1 MLTGR
6 AKRIV
11 AGLVIFLLIFSLSA
25 CSSGTPGAQ
34 DTSMAGGGMASDNVA
49 YAPAPNAPSYPSSTA
64 PLAPNDMGA
73 PEVDYGSSASTNTSA
88 DDGTGFV
95 DVSGSVQDGR
105 KITFSASYS
114 INTKNFDA
122 DYAKINDI
130 IVNAGGYVS
139 YENTTDYS
147 SYGRNQGRQS
157 YLTALVPADGYNS
170 FLDKLSGIGDV
181 TDKSKSSQD
190 LTSQYFDTQARI
202 DMLEI
207 RKERLMGYLVDAKD
221 AADIVAFEKELS
233 DVLYELDQY
242 QGTQRQLDQLVSF
255 ATVNINLTE
264 LITPETIGKDGEP
277 LGSRASDAFG
287 LSMNGVGNFLQG
299 VVVFFAGAAPVI
311 VLLAVIALIIWLI
324 VRATRPFRERQR
336 AVREERAKKKAQAR
350 PPQYSAPYWQQS
362 GYQPA
367 PPYGQPQT
375 PEPQTQPVPPEAGAK
390 PEAAPQPQTEAAPQP
405 DEPAS
410 KAEPAPSPEPA
421 PDKPAENSQGE

>member
-6 AKRIV
+6 TKRIV
-11 AGLVIFLLIFSLSA
+11 AGLVIFLLIFSMSA
-25 CSSGTPGAQ
+25 CSSGTSGAQ
-34 DTSMAGGGMASDNVA
+34 DMSMAGGGMASDNAA
-49 YAPAPNAPSYPSSTA
+49 YTPMAPPSSSPSAMSPAPAPN
-64 PLAPNDMGA
+64 DMVA
-73 PEVDYGSSASTNTSA
+73 PEADYGSSASTSASA

-114 INTKNFDA
+114 INTKSFDA
-122 DYAKINDI
+122 DYAKINNL
-130 IVNAGGYVS
+130 IVKAGGYVS

-157 YLTALVPADGYNS
+157 YLTALVPANGYDS
-170 FLDKLSGIGDV
+170 FLDQLSGIGDV

-207 RKERLMGYLVDAKD
+207 RKDRLMGYLVDAKD

-242 QGTQRQLDQLVSF
+242 QGTQRQLDQLVAF
-255 ATVNINLTE
+255 ATVNISLNE

-311 VLLAVIALIIWLI
+311 VLLVVIALIVWLI
-324 VRATRPFRERQR
+324 VRATRPARERQR
-336 AVREERAKKKAQAR
+336 AAREERAKKKAQAR
-350 PPQYSAPYWQQS
+350 TPQYSAPYWQQP

-375 PEPQTQPVPPEAGAK
+375 PEPQAQPVQTVPPEPEEK
-390 PEAAPQPQTEAAPQP
+390 P
-405 DEPAS
+405 D
-410 KAEPAPSPEPA
+410 AE
-421 PDKPAENSQGE
+421 PDKPAE